1 MKRQQAEPKLATAE
15 AREKGLYNIGQAADA
30 SGVSAKMIRH
40 YEQNGLIAPAKR
52 TLSNYRMYNDRDIH
66 QLRFIKQARD
76 LGFSIKQIGHLLA
89 LWQDQGRRSAEVKQL
104 AQTHIAD
111 IEARIQQ
118 LEAMKITLSD
128 LIHRCQGNDR
138 PDCPILASL
147 ANTEKR

>member
-1 MKRQQAEPKLATAE
+1 MKRRQPEPKLATAE
-15 AREKGLYNIGQAADA
+15 AREQGLYNIGEAADA

-40 YEQNGLIAPAKR
+40 YEQSGLIDPAKR
-52 TLSNYRMYNDRDIH
+52 TLSNYRVYNDRDIH

-76 LGFSIKQIGHLLA
+76 LGFSIKQIGQLLA

-104 AQTHIAD
+104 AQTHITD

-118 LEAMKITLSD
+118 LEAMKATLSD
-128 LIHRCQGNDR
+128 LIHRCKGNDR

-147 ANTEKR
+147 ANTGNR